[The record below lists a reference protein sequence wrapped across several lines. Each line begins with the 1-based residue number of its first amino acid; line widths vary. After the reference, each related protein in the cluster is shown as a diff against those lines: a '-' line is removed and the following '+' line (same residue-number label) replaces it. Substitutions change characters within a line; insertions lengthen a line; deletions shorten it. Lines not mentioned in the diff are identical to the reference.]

1 MCKKKSWKNSWH
13 SIHPPPTTYHDL
25 IILGIDPSSTSTGY
39 GLVDVTGNKHAFLA
53 CGCIRPK
60 STSSFEERLGQIYDG
75 ICRIISESGPHE
87 VAVESSY
94 YGKDANAAAKLGE
107 ARGVIRLAVHQSGLP
122 IAAYTPAEVKKAV
135 AGSGQ
140 ATKEQVQFMITRMFS
155 LREMPRPLDASDALA
170 IAICH
175 IHSRQVRG
183 DLGSHRQ
190 RKPEVE
196 ALLARMTTR

>member
-1 MCKKKSWKNSWH
+1 
-13 SIHPPPTTYHDL
+13 L

-39 GLVDVTGNKHAFLA
+39 GLVEVTGNRHLFIA

-60 STSSFEERLGQIYDG
+60 SNRSFEERLGKIYDG
-75 ICRIISESGPHE
+75 ISTIISESGPHE

-107 ARGVIRLAVHQSGLP
+107 ARGVIRLAVHQAGLP

-135 AGSGQ
+135 AGTGQ
-140 ATKEQVQFMITRMFS
+140 ATKEQVQYMITRMFK
-155 LREMPRPLDASDALA
+155 LRQMPRPLDASDALA

-175 IHSRQVRG
+175 IHRRQLQGEGADRKP
-183 DLGSHRQ
+183 

-196 ALLARMTTR
+196 ALLARMVSR